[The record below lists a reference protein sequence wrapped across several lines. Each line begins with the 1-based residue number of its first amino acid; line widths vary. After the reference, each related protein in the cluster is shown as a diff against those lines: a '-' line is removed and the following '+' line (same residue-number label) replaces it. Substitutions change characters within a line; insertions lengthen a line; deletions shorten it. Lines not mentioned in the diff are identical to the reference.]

1 MHIKITILFFCF
13 LPLFT
18 LAEVD
23 SKNFTSFKT
32 FSANGHLQ
40 AVIEIPAGTNKKIEF
55 DYDTNEFKADIEYGQ
70 TRIIDFLSYP
80 GNYGFIPSTVMS
92 KEIGGDG
99 DSLDILVLSQSIAT
113 GTVIEVNPIAV
124 LNLIDGGEIDSK
136 IIAVPINKNNRII
149 TATSYEELESKYPNI
164 KNIIEIWFTSYKGKG
179 IVESDGW
186 GNERVAIAEIEKWIQ
201 N

>member
-1 MHIKITILFFCF
+1 M
-13 LPLFT
+13 
-18 LAEVD
+18 
-23 SKNFTSFKT
+23 
-32 FSANGHLQ
+32 
-40 AVIEIPAGTNKKIEF
+40 
-55 DYDTNEFKADIEYGQ
+55 
-70 TRIIDFLSYP
+70 SYP

-113 GTVIEVNPIAV
+113 GTVIEVNPIAI
-124 LNLIDGGEIDSK
+124 LTLIDNGEIDSK
-136 IIAVPINKNNRII
+136 IIAVPTNKNNRII
-149 TATSYEELESKYPNI
+149 TATSYEELESKYPNV

-186 GNERVAIAEIEKWIQ
+186 DNERVAKAEIEKWLQ